1 MTMNTT
7 GIIELHGDAP
17 VDQAPRETGRDRVN
31 ATLGMILFIGSWTM
45 AFGTL
50 LLSFLVLR
58 DKIAVWPPAGI
69 ALPSAPIAGF
79 ATLVLAASSVFV
91 ERGSR
96 SLTLAPALGA
106 DRRAS
111 FSSLWITGI
120 LLGLGF
126 ALLQAWLWYDLILA
140 GRTQTSGLYE
150 SLFFGLTW
158 VHAAHVLVGLLLL
171 AWALIGS
178 KRGRYGPARRSFISN
193 AALFWH
199 FVGIVWLF
207 LFLGFFVF

>member
-1 MTMNTT
+1 MNTT
-7 GIIELHGDAP
+7 GVIELHGDGP
-17 VDQAPRETGRDRVN
+17 VNQAPPETGRDRVN

-50 LLSFLVLR
+50 FLSFLVLR

-96 SLTLAPALGA
+96 SLSPDAGSG
-106 DRRAS
+106 RKAS
-111 FSSLWITGI
+111 FSALWITGM

-158 VHAAHVLVGLLLL
+158 VHAAHVVVGLFLLVWALVG
-171 AWALIGS
+171 S
-178 KRGRYGPARRSFISN
+178 KLGRYGPERRSFVSN

>member
-1 MTMNTT
+1 MNTT
-7 GIIELHGDAP
+7 GIIGFHEDHP
-17 VDQAPRETGRDRVN
+17 VDQARPETERDRVN

-50 LLSFLVLR
+50 LLTFLVLR
-58 DKIAVWPPAGI
+58 DRIAVWPPAGI
-69 ALPSAPIAGF
+69 ALPSAPIAGV

-96 SLTLAPALGA
+96 RLSVTPQAGSAPKS
-106 DRRAS
+106 S
-111 FSSLWITGI
+111 FRWLWGTGM
-120 LLGLGF
+120 LLGFGF
-126 ALLQAWLWYDLILA
+126 ALLQTWLWYDLILA
-140 GRTQTSGLYE
+140 GSTQASGLYE

-158 VHAAHVLVGLLLL
+158 VHAAHVLVGLFLLV
-171 AWALIGS
+171 WAFVGS
-178 KRGRYGPARRSFISN
+178 KLGRYGPGRRSFVSN

>member
-7 GIIELHGDAP
+7 GIIELHGDPP
-17 VDQAPRETGRDRVN
+17 VDLAPRETGRDRVN
-31 ATLGMILFIGSWTM
+31 ATLGMILFIGSWSM

-50 LLSFLVLR
+50 FLSFLVLR

-79 ATLVLAASSVFV
+79 ATIVLAASSVFV

-96 SLTLAPALGA
+96 SLSPDAGSG
-106 DRRAS
+106 RKAS
-111 FSSLWITGI
+111 FSSLWITGM

-140 GRTQTSGLYE
+140 GRTQASGLYE

-158 VHAAHVLVGLLLL
+158 VHAAHVVVGLFLLVWALVG
-171 AWALIGS
+171 S
-178 KRGRYGPARRSFISN
+178 KLGRYGPERRSFVSN

>member
-1 MTMNTT
+1 MNTT
-7 GIIELHGDAP
+7 GIIELHGDPP
-17 VDQAPRETGRDRVN
+17 VDLAPRETGRDRVN
-31 ATLGMILFIGSWTM
+31 ATLGMILFIGSWSM

-50 LLSFLVLR
+50 FLSFLVLR

-96 SLTLAPALGA
+96 SLSPDAGSG
-106 DRRAS
+106 RKAS
-111 FSSLWITGI
+111 FSSLWITGM

-158 VHAAHVLVGLLLL
+158 VHAVHVVVGLFLLVWALVG
-171 AWALIGS
+171 S
-178 KRGRYGPARRSFISN
+178 KLGRYGPERRSFVSN

>member
-7 GIIELHGDAP
+7 GIIELHGDPP
-17 VDQAPRETGRDRVN
+17 VDLAPRETGRDRVN
-31 ATLGMILFIGSWTM
+31 ATLGMILFIGSWSM

-50 LLSFLVLR
+50 FLSFLVLR

-96 SLTLAPALGA
+96 SLSPDAGSG
-106 DRRAS
+106 RKAS
-111 FSSLWITGI
+111 FSSLWITGM

-158 VHAAHVLVGLLLL
+158 VHAVHVVVGLFLLVWALVG
-171 AWALIGS
+171 S
-178 KRGRYGPARRSFISN
+178 KLGRYGPERRSFVSN

>member
-7 GIIELHGDAP
+7 GIIELHGDPP
-17 VDQAPRETGRDRVN
+17 VDLAPRETGRDRVN
-31 ATLGMILFIGSWTM
+31 ATLGMILFIGSWSM

-50 LLSFLVLR
+50 FLSFLVLR

-96 SLTLAPALGA
+96 SLSPDAGSG
-106 DRRAS
+106 RKAS
-111 FSSLWITGI
+111 FSSLWITGM

-140 GRTQTSGLYE
+140 GRTQASGLYE

-158 VHAAHVLVGLLLL
+158 VHAAHVVVGLFLLVWALVG
-171 AWALIGS
+171 S
-178 KRGRYGPARRSFISN
+178 KLGRYGPERRSFVSN